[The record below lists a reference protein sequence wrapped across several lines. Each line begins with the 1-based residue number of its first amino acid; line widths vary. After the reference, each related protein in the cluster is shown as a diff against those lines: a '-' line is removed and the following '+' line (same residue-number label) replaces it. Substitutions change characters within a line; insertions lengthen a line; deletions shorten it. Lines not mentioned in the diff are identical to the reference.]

1 MKEARGQCVKEVE
14 VGGAPALLSL
24 SLSLPPSRS
33 SSPPLIPA
41 FPLPPRAHPAAR
53 RTPRRA
59 PQHPALHPPTV
70 PAHPAPTMPAAV
82 MTSISA
88 KPVAATRCAAPRRSV
103 RAMAAGAPSM
113 VPDMDKRVS

>member
-1 MKEARGQCVKEVE
+1 
-14 VGGAPALLSL
+14 
-24 SLSLPPSRS
+24 
-33 SSPPLIPA
+33 
-41 FPLPPRAHPAAR
+41 
-53 RTPRRA
+53 
-59 PQHPALHPPTV
+59 
-70 PAHPAPTMPAAV
+70 MPAAV